1 MMESKKKESRSYAF
15 GFFYFVLFPEF
26 YEYQTIF
33 T

>member
-15 GFFYFVLFPEF
+15 GFFYLALFPGF

>member
-15 GFFYFVLFPEF
+15 GFFCFALFPGF